1 MGRLNVDKSVDFFLV
16 APPASKPSD
25 GRLTAACQQLNAQ
38 RLAHPFRHFNISVLT
53 FGVFDCT
60 NTDMRILPGL
70 ADKNRLAAAHREMR
84 ELRMQYPGKDYYV
97 CSRTFE
103 IIEYRSNFR
112 SGPVWEVVID
122 CLSNVVDPF
131 MHKALLAEILPPLL
145 AKIPLPEIPPP
156 PAKIPLPEMPPPPAK
171 IPLSKILPLRLET
184 ILLRYVLPAAKLVPL
199 PVESAAC
206 MKRKNLLAL
215 IYPLN

>member
-38 RLAHPFRHFNISVLT
+38 RLAHPSRHFNISMLT
-53 FGVFDCT
+53 FRVIDCT
-60 NTDMRILPGL
+60 NTDMRILPGF
-70 ADKNRLAAAHREMR
+70 ADKYRLAAAHREMR
-84 ELRMQYPGKDYYV
+84 KLHMQNPGKEYYV
-97 CSRTFE
+97 CLRTFE
-103 IIEYRSNFR
+103 IIPFR
-112 SGPVWEVVID
+112 PYFRDQPVWEVGSMTDSFSDVAD
-122 CLSNVVDPF
+122 RLKR
-131 MHKALLAEILPPLL
+131 KA
-145 AKIPLPEIPPP
+145 
-156 PAKIPLPEMPPPPAK
+156 
-171 IPLSKILPLRLET
+171 LRLET

>member
-1 MGRLNVDKSVDFFLV
+1 MGRLNVAKSDDFFLV
-16 APPASKPSD
+16 APPAPNSSD
-25 GRLTAACQQLNAQ
+25 GRLDAAYQQLNAQ
-38 RLAHPFRHFNISVLT
+38 RLAHPSRHFNISMLT
-53 FGVFDCT
+53 FRVIDCT
-60 NTDMRILPGL
+60 NTDMRILPGF
-70 ADKNRLAAAHREMR
+70 ADKYRLAAAHREMR

-145 AKIPLPEIPPP
+145 AKIPLPEILPP
-156 PAKIPLPEMPPPPAK
+156 PAKIPPP
-171 IPLSKILPLRLET
+171 KILPLRLET